1 MDVSVELRLLDS
13 LSGPARQAFGQFRA
27 AARQAGAGF
36 GGLGREAAA
45 AGQAVDR
52 LGASAR
58 AAGEATADMG
68 RDGSLRRTA
77 GDAHDAAR
85 GMDAVSRSGRR
96 AGDALRQAE
105 AQAGRLRRTLDGV
118 GRGLQSAGRVAGGLR
133 DAGAAAAAAGMVGA
147 AALVAPV
154 KREGGYLYDATVA
167 FNDRD
172 KEGILAGVAELRA
185 LDQRIAASGGGT
197 LDSAR
202 AMRGAFMAGGVAFED
217 VARLAPLT
225 QRAATA
231 AGAEGADF
239 ANTLMAGAK
248 SGQFSYADAEK
259 VFGMLLTAGAS
270 GSFETRDMAQYLP
283 GIFNATGDMRGLG
296 GTARHLAGLETIR
309 DATGDSAEAANRYQ
323 NLLSFRNSK
332 EAYGNLSKKGINL
345 AHVYRDAA
353 KKGEDMNLAFV
364 GAIQSLVERNKDY
377 TRLKKELAGATG
389 ARANEIRNQMGAIQ
403 NRIFS
408 EIIGDQQARQGAIAL
423 VNGRSRYDELL
434 GDITRDPETMIDKL
448 FSVMTS
454 STQANLDRLT
464 NEWEKG
470 MDRVL
475 EVVKGP
481 LEAMLRWVTGLMADN
496 PQLTAGI
503 AGLAA
508 AGGAVVAGKGALGLL
523 RMAGGGAS
531 RLPAALAGTSPG
543 QAGPDADGDAWEEL
557 GEELDDIE
565 AEDGPEREN
574 RRGPRRGRGRRS
586 RAGSRAGRRGRPR
599 GDAAGQGR
607 AGRMRPRREAPAMA
621 GAGILHAARFGLSVA
636 ETEGRDDL
644 GREQKNE
651 AHAGELGAL
660 AGGIAG
666 AKAGAAMMAWAGPV
680 GAAVGAAFGAAGGS
694 LLGSELGRAAFRKAG
709 EALDAVASPAYDAGD
724 PEAMQDRF
732 RQLAAQAEAGKGP
745 VQRPDAVTEF
755 FAGLRDEAGGYWDA
769 LFGGGQ
775 ARPAFTDTGEGLEE
789 RLAALAQRDADTR
802 RQDSPEEWQARLE
815 QAVQAAAQAAA
826 QAQPLRVELHSTLE
840 LDGSVLAST
849 VEERMIREA
858 ARR

>member
-1 MDVSVELRLLDS
+1 MDVSVELRLLDR
-13 LSGPARQAFGQFRA
+13 LSGPARQAFGRFRA
-27 AARQAGAGF
+27 AARQAGTGF

-52 LGASAR
+52 LDASAR

-118 GRGLQSAGRVAGGLR
+118 GRGLQNAGRVAGGLR
-133 DAGAAAAAAGMVGA
+133 DAGAAATAAGMVGA
-147 AALVAPV
+147 AALAAPV

-185 LDQRIAASGGGT
+185 LDQRIAADGGGT

-202 AMRGAFMAGGVAFED
+202 ATRGAFMAGGVAFED
-217 VARLAPLT
+217 VSRLAPLT

-248 SGQFSYADAEK
+248 SGQFAYADAEK

-332 EAYGNLSKKGINL
+332 EAYGNLSKKGVNL

-364 GAIQSLVERNKDY
+364 RAIQSLVERNKEY
-377 TRLKKELAGATG
+377 KRLKKELAGATG
-389 ARANEIRNQMGAIQ
+389 ERANEIRNQMGNIQ
-403 NRIFS
+403 DRIFS
-408 EIIGDQQARQGAIAL
+408 EIIGDMQARQGAIAL
-423 VNGRSRYDELL
+423 VNGQSRYDEIL

-454 STQANLDRLT
+454 STQANLDRLA

-475 EVVKGP
+475 EAVKGP
-481 LEAMLRWVTGLMADN
+481 LAGALDGLTGLMADH
-496 PQLTAGI
+496 PGLTAAAG
-503 AGLAA
+503 GLAA
-508 AGGAVVAGKGALGLL
+508 AGGAVAAGKGALGLL
-523 RMAGGGAS
+523 RMARGGAA
-531 RLPAALAGTSPG
+531 RVPAAAVPQAAVQAGTDAVLHAG
-543 QAGPDADGDAWEEL
+543 QAGASG
-557 GEELDDIE
+557 
-565 AEDGPEREN
+565 
-574 RRGPRRGRGRRS
+574 
-586 RAGSRAGRRGRPR
+586 AGMTAAGRQGAL
-599 GDAAGQGR
+599 AAGR
-607 AGRMRPRREAPAMA
+607 KAA
-621 GAGILHAARFGLSVA
+621 GALPKALNGTGALNAALTLWQAYDTETDGSLS
-636 ETEGRDDL
+636 
-644 GREQKNE
+644 REQKNE
-651 AHAGELGAL
+651 AHAGELGSLAGGLAGGKAGAL
-660 AGGIAG
+660 AGSAL
-666 AKAGAAMMAWAGPV
+666 GPV
-680 GAAVGAAFGAAGGS
+680 GTAVGGVIGAAGGS
-694 LLGSELGRAAFRKAG
+694 LLGSELGRQWYAQTMIEAPAALSR
-709 EALDAVASPAYDAGD
+709 LSYDAGD

-755 FAGLRDEAGGYWDA
+755 FAGLRDGAGSYWDA
-769 LFGGGQ
+769 LFGGEQ
-775 ARPAFTDTGEGLEE
+775 TRPAFADTGEGLEE
-789 RLAALAQRDADTR
+789 RLAALAQRDAEPR

>member
-13 LSGPARQAFGQFRA
+13 LSGPARQAFGRFRA
-27 AARQAGAGF
+27 AARQAGTGF

-52 LGASAR
+52 LDASAR

-133 DAGAAAAAAGMVGA
+133 DAGAAATAAGMVGA
-147 AALVAPV
+147 AALAAPV
-154 KREGGYLYDATVA
+154 DRERQYLSHAILA
-167 FNDRD
+167 FDSRG
-172 KEGILAGVAELRA
+172 EAGIKAGVAELRA
-185 LDQRIAASGGGT
+185 LDQRIAADGGGT

-202 AMRGAFMAGGVAFED
+202 ALSSSLLGGGMAFED
-217 VARLAPLT
+217 VARLAPT
-225 QRAATA
+225 IQKTATA
-231 AGAEGADF
+231 AAADS
-239 ANTLMAGAK
+239 ADMGGVVMAALK
-248 SGQFSYADAEK
+248 NGQFSRED
-259 VFGMLLTAGAS
+259 VGRVLGMMLSAGAS
-270 GSFETRDMAQYLP
+270 GSFEARDMAQYLP
-283 GIFNATGDMRGLG
+283 SIFSVTGDMRGLR
-296 GTARHLAGLETIR
+296 GTAQHLAGLETIR

-323 NLLSFRNSK
+323 NLLSFRSSK
-332 EAYGNLSKKGINL
+332 EAYDNLEKKGIKL
-345 AHVYRDAA
+345 AHVYSEAV
-353 KKGEDMNLAFV
+353 KKGEDLNLAFV
-364 GAIQSLVERNKDY
+364 RAVAGIAERNRAYQK
-377 TRLKKELAGATG
+377 LKKRLATASGDEAVS
-389 ARANEIRNQMGAIQ
+389 IRNQMGNIRG
-403 NRIFS
+403 RIFK
-408 EIIGDQQARQGAIAL
+408 EIIGDQQAAEGAIAL
-423 VNGRSRYDELL
+423 YNGEKRYHELVAK
-434 GDITRDPETMIDKL
+434 IQEEPEELVDK
-448 FSVMTS
+448 FYRVMTS
-454 STQANLDRLT
+454 STQANLDRLA

-475 EVVKGP
+475 EAVKGP
-481 LEAMLRWVTGLMADN
+481 LAGALDGLTGLMADH
-496 PQLTAGI
+496 PGLTAAAG
-503 AGLAA
+503 GLAA

-523 RMAGGGAS
+523 RMAGGGAP
-531 RLPAALAGTSPG
+531 RVPAAAVPQAAVQAGTAAVPRAG
-543 QAGPDADGDAWEEL
+543 QAGAS
-557 GEELDDIE
+557 
-565 AEDGPEREN
+565 GP
-574 RRGPRRGRGRRS
+574 GMAAVGRQGALS
-586 RAGSRAGRRGRPR
+586 AGKK
-599 GDAAGQGR
+599 AAGALPKALNGT
-607 AGRMRPRREAPAMA
+607 
-621 GAGILHAARFGLSVA
+621 GALNAALMLWQAYDTETDGSLS
-636 ETEGRDDL
+636 
-644 GREQKNE
+644 REQKNE
-651 AHAGELGAL
+651 AHAGELGSLAGGLAGGKAGAL
-660 AGGIAG
+660 AGS
-666 AKAGAAMMAWAGPV
+666 MLGPV
-680 GAAVGAAFGAAGGS
+680 GTAVGGVIGAAGGS
-694 LLGSELGRAAFRKAG
+694 LLGSELGRQWYAKTMIEAPAALSR
-709 EALDAVASPAYDAGD
+709 LSYDAGD

-755 FAGLRDEAGGYWDA
+755 FAGLRDGAGSYWDA

-775 ARPAFTDTGEGLEE
+775 TRPAFADTGEGLEE
-789 RLAALAQRDADTR
+789 RLAALAQRDAEPR

>member
-13 LSGPARQAFGQFRA
+13 LSGPARQAFGRFRA
-27 AARQAGAGF
+27 AARQAGTGF

-52 LGASAR
+52 LDASAR

-118 GRGLQSAGRVAGGLR
+118 GRGLR
-133 DAGAAAAAAGMVGA
+133 DAGAAATAAGMVGA
-147 AALVAPV
+147 AALAAPV
-154 KREGGYLYDATVA
+154 DRERQYLSHAILA
-167 FNDRD
+167 FDSRG
-172 KEGILAGVAELRA
+172 EAGIKAGVAELRA
-185 LDQRIAASGGGT
+185 LDQRIAADGGGT

-202 AMRGAFMAGGVAFED
+202 ALSSSLLGGGMAFED
-217 VARLAPLT
+217 VARLAPT
-225 QRAATA
+225 IQKTATA
-231 AGAEGADF
+231 AAADS
-239 ANTLMAGAK
+239 ADMGGVVMAALK
-248 SGQFSYADAEK
+248 NGQFSRED
-259 VFGMLLTAGAS
+259 VGRVLGMMLSAGAS
-270 GSFETRDMAQYLP
+270 GSFEARDMAQYLP
-283 GIFNATGDMRGLG
+283 GIFNATNDMRGLR
-296 GTARHLAGLETIR
+296 GTAQHLAGLETIR
-309 DATGDSAEAANRYQ
+309 DASGDSAEAANRYQ
-323 NLLSFRNSK
+323 NLLSFRSSK
-332 EAYGNLSKKGINL
+332 EASGNLEKKGIKL
-345 AHVYRDAA
+345 AHVYSEAA

-364 GAIQSLVERNKDY
+364 RAIQSLVERNRAYQK
-377 TRLKKELAGATG
+377 LKKRLATASGEEAVS
-389 ARANEIRNQMGAIQ
+389 IQNQMGNIQ
-403 NRIFS
+403 DRIFS
-408 EIIGDQQARQGAIAL
+408 EIIGDMQARQGAIAL
-423 VNGRSRYDELL
+423 YKGEKRYHELVAK
-434 GDITRDPETMIDKL
+434 IQENPEELVDK
-448 FSVMTS
+448 FYRVMTS
-454 STQANLDRLT
+454 STQANLDRLA

-475 EVVKGP
+475 EAVKGP
-481 LEAMLRWVTGLMADN
+481 LAGALEGLTGLMADH
-496 PQLTAGI
+496 PGLTAAAG
-503 AGLAA
+503 GLAA
-508 AGGAVVAGKGALGLL
+508 AGGAVAAGKGALGLL

-531 RLPAALAGTSPG
+531 RLPAALAGTPPG
-543 QAGPDADGDAWEEL
+543 QAGPDANGDAWEEL

-574 RRGPRRGRGRRS
+574 RRRPRRGRGRRS

-599 GDAAGQGR
+599 RDAAGQGR

-644 GREQKNE
+644 SREQKNE

-666 AKAGAAMMAWAGPV
+666 AKLGALAGSALGPV
-680 GAAVGAAFGAAGGS
+680 GTAVGGVIGAAGGS
-694 LLGSELGRAAFRKAG
+694 LLGSELGQAAFRKVG

-745 VQRPDAVTEF
+745 VQRPDAFTEF
-755 FAGLRDEAGGYWDA
+755 FAGLRDEAGSYWDA

-775 ARPAFTDTGEGLEE
+775 ARPAFADTGEGLEE

-802 RQDSPEEWQARLE
+802 RQDGPEEWQARLE